1 MKITTFISRPILS
14 CVLSVFVVILGV
26 IGLLRLPMEQFPEIA
41 PPTVRVSTTYTGAN
55 AETLQRS
62 VIAPLE
68 EAINGVEG
76 INYMTSSANNNGQ
89 ATVTIYFRQGTDPDM
104 AAVNVQNRIAQAQGL
119 LPAEVVQSGVNVR
132 KSQNSTAKIVAL
144 YSPDDRYDQKFIFN
158 YFKINIESRLARVPG
173 VGDITLFGSD
183 YSLRIWLDPAKMAV
197 HRLVPSDIEAVLAEQ
212 NIEIPTGTL
221 GADGEN
227 TFQFA
232 LKYRGRYE
240 TEDEFRQL
248 VVRSTPDGGVLRL
261 GDVADVELGQ
271 LSYSVKN
278 ELSGHPGTNCMIAQM
293 PGSNANEVVARID
306 EVISQVSKD
315 LPDGLVLTELMSV
328 KSFMDASISNVCR
341 TLVEAIVL
349 VVLVVML
356 FLQNIRSSV
365 IPGIAIL
372 VSLIGTLAFLY
383 FAGFS
388 LNMLTLFALVLV
400 IGTVVDDAIVVVEA
414 VQSQFD
420 EGVKSPYDATVNGMR
435 GIARPLVTTSLVFMA
450 VFIPVCF
457 VEGAI
462 GIFYRQ
468 FGLTMAV
475 AVLISTFNAM
485 TLSPAL
491 CVLIMKP
498 TEKNNRFKAAFNA
511 AFDAIGMKYRTS
523 LSVLFRHRWFT
534 VMAIIVAAGAFAIL
548 LNTTKTG
555 LVPDEDTGTIVVDVQ
570 AAPGTSRARTEQ
582 ILKEVEEKISDIPQF
597 NIYSKSIG
605 MGMLGGQGAS
615 NGTFIIR
622 LKPWEQRKGKNDDNK
637 SVIADIYRRLAD
649 IKDARIMS
657 FAQPIIAGY
666 GVTNGFEVHIQ
677 DYSDKSVKELESVTQ
692 TFISELVKRPE
703 IARAQTNFNSN
714 YPQYRVEVDAAKCKR
729 NGVSPVELLRTLG
742 AYVGGSYSSNINRFS
757 KLYRVML
764 QAPAEGRINEESLK
778 GIFVRNTTGDM
789 SPISNYITLM
799 RVYGAE
805 SLTRFNLFQS
815 IAINGAPANG
825 YSSGQAIAAIK
836 EVALQTLPT
845 GYGYEFGAM
854 TREEAKTGNSSTWIF
869 IICVMFIYLILAAL
883 YESLTIPF
891 AVILSVPFGLAGSFL
906 LAWIFGLENN
916 IYMQTGVIMLIGLLS
931 KTAILITEYAVEAVR
946 QGKDIKTAAL
956 LAARHRLRPIIMT
969 SATMILGLLPM
980 IFATGV
986 GSNGSRSLA
995 IGVIGGMIFGTFA
1008 LLYITPTFFTILNRR
1023 H

>member
-1 MKITTFISRPILS
+1 MSIKTFIDRPVLS
-14 CVLSVFVVILGV
+14 CVLSVFIVLLGT
-26 IGLLRLPMEQFPEIA
+26 IGLSRLPMEQFPEIA
-41 PPTVRVSTTYTGAN
+41 PPTVRVFATYTGAN

-158 YFKINIESRLARVPG
+158 YFKINIEPRLARVPG

-183 YSLRIWLDPAKMAV
+183 YSLRIWLKPDKMAV
-197 HRLVPSDIEAVLAEQ
+197 HGLIPTDIEEVLAEQ

-227 TFQFA
+227 TFQYA

-248 VVRSTPDGGVLRL
+248 VIRSTPDGGVLRL

-293 PGSNANEVVARID
+293 PGSNANELVEKID
-306 EVISQVSKD
+306 KVIKSATEE
-315 LPDGLVLTELMSV
+315 LPEGLELVDLMSV
-328 KSFMDASISNVCR
+328 KSFMDASISNVLH
-341 TLVEAIVL
+341 TLIEAIVL
-349 VVLVVML
+349 VILVVML
-356 FLQNIRSSV
+356 FLQNFRSSL
-365 IPGIAIL
+365 IPGIAII
-372 VSLIGTLAFLY
+372 VSLVGTLAFLY
-383 FAGFS
+383 FVGFS

-420 EGVKSPYDATVNGMR
+420 TGEKSPYQATVKGMA
-435 GIARPLVTTSLVFMA
+435 GISRPLITTSLVFMA
-450 VFIPVCF
+450 VFVPVCF
-457 VEGAI
+457 IEGAV

-498 TEKNNRFKAAFNA
+498 SDETGKFTKAFNA
-511 AFDAIGMKYRTS
+511 AFNAIGRKYQSS
-523 LSVLFRHRWFT
+523 LSVLFQHKWIVIGFIIL
-534 VMAIIVAAGAFAIL
+534 AIGSFAIL
-548 LNTTKTG
+548 LSITKTG
-555 LVPDEDTGTIVVDVQ
+555 LVPEEDTGTVVVDIQ
-570 AAPGTSRARTEQ
+570 AAPGTSKARTEQ
-582 ILKEVEEKISDIPQF
+582 IMAEVEGKISDIPQF
-597 NIYSKSIG
+597 QIYSKSIG

-622 LKPWEQRKGKNDDNK
+622 LKPWEQRKGKADDNK
-637 SVIADIYRRLAD
+637 SVIAEIYRRLSD

-677 DYSDKSVKELESVTQ
+677 DFSDKSVKDLENVTQ
-692 TFISELVKRPE
+692 EFISELTKRPE
-703 IARAQTNFNSN
+703 IARAQTSFNSN
-714 YPQYRVEVDAAKCKR
+714 YPQYKVEVDAAMCKR
-729 NGVSPVELLRTLG
+729 NGISPVDVLRTLG

-764 QAPAEGRINEESLK
+764 QAPAESRVSEESLRN
-778 GIFVRNTTGDM
+778 IFVRNNSGQM
-789 SPISNYITLM
+789 SPISNYVTLT
-799 RVYGAE
+799 RIYGAE
-805 SLTRFNLFQS
+805 NLTHFNLFQS
-815 IAINGAPANG
+815 IAINGAPADG
-825 YSSGQAIAAIK
+825 YSSGQAIKAIE
-836 EVALQTLPT
+836 EVAKKTLPS

-854 TREEAKTGNSSTWIF
+854 TREEAETGNSSTWVF
-869 IICVMFIYLILAAL
+869 IICVIFIYLILAAL
-883 YESLTIPF
+883 YESITIPF
-891 AVILSVPFGLAGSFL
+891 AVILSVPFGLSGSFL

-916 IYMQTGVIMLIGLLS
+916 IYMQTGVIMLIGLLA
-931 KTAILITEYAVEAVR
+931 KTAILITEYAVEAR
-946 QGKDIKTAAL
+946 RNGHDIKTSAL
-956 LAARHRLRPIIMT
+956 LATKYRLRPIIMT

-980 IFATGV
+980 IFASGV
-986 GSNGSRSLA
+986 GSNGSKSLA
-995 IGVIGGMIFGTFA
+995 IGVIGGMFLGTIA
-1008 LLYITPTFFTILNRR
+1008 LLFITPALFIQLANRK
-1023 H
+1023 